1 MIKKLLD
8 QLRGLVLLLALYWR
22 TEYKGCWIGARLG
35 QWIERMKERF
45 RK

>member
-22 TEYKGCWIGARLG
+22 TRHKGNWAGFRLG
-35 QWIERMKERF
+35 MWIERMKERF